1 MRPFHVLLIL
11 LSFLLL
17 QPSLVHPAEKES
29 FVTDAIQLK
38 IADAF
43 MEEGEYYRAI
53 TEYKK
58 LLILFPDS
66 DQADYALFR
75 IGMAYYQGEEYE
87 SSVRSFSSLREK
99 YSESTYLPRGLYVEG
114 LGYWKL
120 KRFENAR
127 GAFDAL
133 AETYPNPNTL
143 RLLWLRLLWSVLMR
157 GISLSVPTAWSN

>member
-1 MRPFHVLLIL
+1 MGSSTILHLKTFCLVNESLDETLPGALCSSLLPPA
-11 LSFLLL
+11 SF
-17 QPSLVHPAEKES
+17 SLVYPAEKGI
-29 FVTDAIQLK
+29 FITDAIQLK

-87 SSVRSFSSLREK
+87 PSVRSFSSLREK
-99 YSESTYLPRGLYVEG
+99 YSESTYLPKGFYFEG
-114 LGYWKL
+114 LGL
-120 KRFENAR
+120 
-127 GAFDAL
+127 L
-133 AETYPNPNTL
+133 ETEA
-143 RLLWLRLLWSVLMR
+143 
-157 GISLSVPTAWSN
+157 I